1 MLGAVIPQPL
11 AERTVW
17 KTMRDGLLF
26 QPIAVAIE
34 NKTFRGNKKYGV
46 FEYISLAVK
55 GEFRVFLAPESSSKG
70 AVFHWVHTAVNR
82 ESPKVKD
89 VVLVTKPSGDDSVE
103 FTANGTTEEQLKTFA
118 LYY

>member
-1 MLGAVIPQPL
+1 MVEDALGQVS
-11 AERTVW
+11 R
-17 KTMRDGLLF
+17 
-26 QPIAVAIE
+26 
-34 NKTFRGNKKYGV
+34 
-46 FEYISLAVK
+46 
-55 GEFRVFLAPESSSKG
+55 EFRVFLAPESSSKG